1 MERGVPEH
9 IRSDNGPE
17 FVAKELRKWLAQVG
31 LLNPLHRAG
40 KSLEE
45 RLLRKLQRTAQGRM
59 PERRTLPFT

>member
-1 MERGVPEH
+1 VACLS
-9 IRSDNGPE
+9 IFAQTTGPE
-17 FVAKELRKWLAQVG
+17 FVAKELRQLARAG
-31 LLNPLHRAG
+31 RLLNPLHRAG